1 MTSATLHCFAEA
13 AGPAKQLAALL
24 GVQGTEVSVHRFPDG
39 ESLVRVAETGPVALL
54 YRALDDPNAKLVEV
68 LLAASALRDGGARQV
83 ILIAPYLAYMRQ
95 DTAFRPG
102 EAVSQRVIGR
112 LLAGAFDG
120 ILTVDPHLH
129 RVSTLGEVIPDVP
142 AIAITAAP
150 LLAAAVDHDAAPVLV
165 GPDEESRQWVGAV
178 ARLAGLPFIV
188 GRKQRRGDRDVIVTF
203 EDAAQIAGRPVVLV
217 DDLVSSGRTLIEAAA
232 GLLAAGASRVDALAV
247 HSLASAADIA
257 AMHAAGIGSIRAS
270 DSVAGPLAQLPLAPA
285 LAQAIIEQGWT
296 GAPRT

>member
-24 GVQGTEVSVHRFPDG
+24 GVQGTEVAVHRFPDG

-54 YRALDDPNAKLVEV
+54 YRSLDDPNAKLVEV

-129 RVSTLGEVIPDVP
+129 RVSALGEVIPDVP

-150 LLAAAVDHDAAPVLV
+150 LLAAAVDHDSAPVLV

>member
-1 MTSATLHCFAEA
+1 MTSATLHCFTEA

-24 GVQGTEVSVHRFPDG
+24 GVQGTEVAVHRFPDG

-54 YRALDDPNAKLVEV
+54 YRSLDDPNAKLVEV

-95 DTAFRPG
+95 DMAFRPG

-150 LLAAAVDHDAAPVLV
+150 LLAAAIDHDAAPVLV

-178 ARLAGLPFIV
+178 AHLAGLPFIV
-188 GRKQRRGDRDVIVTF
+188 GRKQRRGDRDVAVTF
-203 EDAAQIAGRPVVLV
+203 DDAGAIAGRPVVLV
-217 DDLVSSGRTLIEAAA
+217 DDLISSGRTLVEAAA

-257 AMHAAGIGSIRAS
+257 AMHAAGIATIRAS